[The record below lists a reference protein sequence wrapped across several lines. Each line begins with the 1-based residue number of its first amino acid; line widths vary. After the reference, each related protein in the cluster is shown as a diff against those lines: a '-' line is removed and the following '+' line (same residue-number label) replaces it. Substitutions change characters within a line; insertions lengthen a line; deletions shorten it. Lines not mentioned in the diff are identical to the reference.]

1 MARNFLT
8 GLRLVNLPSD
18 PPTGSEGELYY
29 NTVTDKIRLY
39 SNGAWIDVVA
49 ASSGSLFNVDAIAY
63 PDYIA
68 FDTTP
73 ELSSTTPG
81 TIFWNDGDGSLD
93 LILKGGNVTI
103 PLGQEICSLVY
114 NAEATTLN
122 PGEAVYMFGAQG
134 QRVSVK
140 RASNAAD
147 ETSAKTFGLVA
158 ESIPAGTEGF
168 VMVHGIVKNLNT
180 NIYNEGDQLYVGTS
194 PGTLTSTKPVG
205 PQHTVFIGVVVKKS
219 LSAGRIFVK
228 AQNGY
233 EIDELHNVSAQSP
246 SNNDILKYV
255 SASTIWVNQNLATA
269 ITEVDGAGSGI
280 DADLLDGQ
288 HGSYYQNAGNINA
301 GTLAIARGGTS
312 LSSTPSNGQI
322 LIGNGTS
329 YTLST
334 LTAGSNITITNG
346 SGTITIS
353 SNTSGGSS
361 INEFFLAGL

>member
-29 NTVTDKIRLY
+29 NTVTDKVRLY
-39 SNGAWIDVVA
+39 SNGAWIDLVA
-49 ASSGSLFNVDAIAY
+49 ASAGSLFNVDAIAY

-81 TIFWNDGDGSLD
+81 TMSWNDGDGSLD

-147 ETSAKTFGLVA
+147 VTSSKTFGLVA
-158 ESIPAGTEGF
+158 ESIPAGAEGF

-180 NIYNEGDQLYVGTS
+180 NGYNEGDQLYVGTS

-233 EIDELHNVSAQSP
+233 ELDELHNVRITSP
-246 SNNDILKYV
+246 LTNDILSYS
-255 SASTIWVNQNLATA
+255 SASNIWINESILDIVTR
-269 ITEVDGAGSGI
+269 VDGTGSNI

-288 HGSYYQNAGNINA
+288 HGSYYAPINSPA
-301 GTLAIARGGTS
+301 LTGVPTAPTAT
-312 LSSTPSNGQI
+312 SSTNTTQI
-322 LIGNGTS
+322 AT
-329 YTLST
+329 
-334 LTAGSNITITNG
+334 TAFANDAARSANNTNFV
-346 SGTITIS
+346 SQLLL
-353 SNTSGGSS
+353 GGM
-361 INEFFLAGL
+361 